1 MTKEKMVTD
10 LKKIASQINEYADQL
25 VTDNADKLQEF
36 SIWIRLNVK
45 GDEISNYEVSTEY
58 GV

>member
-25 VTDNADKLQEF
+25 VTDNTDKLQEF

-45 GDEISNYEVSTEY
+45 GDEISTYEVSTEY

>member
-25 VTDNADKLQEF
+25 NGDNNLE
-36 SIWIRLNVK
+36 SISIRIGVEPGN
-45 GDEISNYEVSTEY
+45 SWYEVSAEHK
-58 GV
+58 V